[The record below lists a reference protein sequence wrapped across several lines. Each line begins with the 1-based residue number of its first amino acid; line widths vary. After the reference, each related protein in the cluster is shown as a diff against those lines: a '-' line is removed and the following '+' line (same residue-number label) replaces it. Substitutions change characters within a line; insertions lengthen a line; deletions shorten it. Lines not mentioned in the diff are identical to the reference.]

1 MRPLGAC
8 CKTGWAGARLM
19 GLDPLRVPNGLCES
33 IAPLLPKE
41 RTETPGRDWPGCPTA
56 TRWQTSSWSYVQDAR
71 GGFAE
76 GVELRQWRTCRRLMF
91 D

>member
-8 CKTGWAGARLM
+8 CKTGWAGARHM

-41 RTETPGRDWPGCPTA
+41 RPKPQGGTGPSAR
-56 TRWQTSSWSYVQDAR
+56 QQR
-71 GGFAE
+71 GG
-76 GVELRQWRTCRRLMF
+76 RHRLGLTYRMLVAALPKA
-91 D
+91 